1 MELKILG
8 SGGAMPTPRAFCQ
21 CDVCKNARK
30 GLKYYKRNSSSL
42 YIKEA
47 KAIIDAPEDITNSI
61 NRENIKRDEIKNIF
75 ITHWHPDHAFGLRS
89 LLESNY
95 DFRQKKAINVIN
107 LFIAK
112 NVFEDLTK
120 RYDVLAF
127 LRDVEKVVKINFF
140 EKSDSIKLGNVKI
153 TSVSYNGGKS
163 EIYGY
168 LIEENEKKVLYAP
181 CDSIS
186 FKNFIPETYELD
198 LLINECGLFSYRTIK
213 SEISFPDLMKR
224 IKELK
229 PKKTVLTHIE
239 EVELQK
245 WGWDYMDK
253 MKKKYSDVDFEF
265 GYDGMI
271 IKI

>member
-21 CDVCKNARK
+21 CTICKNARK
-30 GLKYYKRNSSSL
+30 GLKNYKRNSSSL

-47 KAIIDAPEDITNSI
+47 KTIIDAPEDIINSI
-61 NRENIKRDEIKNIF
+61 NRENLKREDIENIF
-75 ITHWHPDHAFGLRS
+75 ITHWHPDHTFGLRA

-95 DFRQKKAINVIN
+95 DFRNKKAMSVIN

-120 RYDVLAF
+120 RYDVLDF
-127 LRDVEKVVKINFF
+127 LRDFEKVVKINFF
-140 EKSDSIKLGNVKI
+140 ENNDSIKLGNIKI
-153 TSVSYNGGKS
+153 TSIIYNGGKS

-168 LIEENEKKVLYAP
+168 FIEENQKKVLYAP
-181 CDSIS
+181 CDTIS
-186 FKNFIPETYELD
+186 FKNFIPKVYKLD
-198 LLINECGLFSYRTIK
+198 LLINECGLFSYKTIK

-224 IKELK
+224 IKEIK
-229 PKKTVLTHIE
+229 PKKTILTHIE

-245 WGWDYMDK
+245 WGWHYMEE
-253 MKKKYSDVDFEF
+253 MKQKHSDINFEF
-265 GYDGMI
+265 GFDGMT